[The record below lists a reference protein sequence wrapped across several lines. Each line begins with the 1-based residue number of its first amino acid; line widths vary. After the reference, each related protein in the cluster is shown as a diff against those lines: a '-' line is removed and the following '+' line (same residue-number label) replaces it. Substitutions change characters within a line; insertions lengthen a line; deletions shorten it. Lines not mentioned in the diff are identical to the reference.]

1 MAAMGNALC
10 TASLPTG
17 QGRKPTSS
25 VCCRRPWRNPC
36 LFLVDHAV
44 DGRELRA
51 CFLNFPLGAERV
63 SLVEKLI
70 DLLLIGIAQGIC
82 VDLGLHGFVD
92 ARDLIAALIIG
103 RLFVNGIS
111 SPPPEAE
118 HAAADHD
125 TPQHFPLSPSKF
137 VKSLSLTG
145 VKVCFDYGSSLR
157 AAGWK

>member
-1 MAAMGNALC
+1 MAAMGNTLC

-51 CFLNFPLGAERV
+51 CFLKFPLGAERV

-82 VDLGLHGFVD
+82 VDLGLHGFVS
-92 ARDLIAALIIG
+92 AGDLIAALIIG

-111 SPPPEAE
+111 SPPIRQSIA
-118 HAAADHD
+118 
-125 TPQHFPLSPSKF
+125 TPITTRLNISLSPSKF
-137 VKSLSLTG
+137 LKSLSLTG